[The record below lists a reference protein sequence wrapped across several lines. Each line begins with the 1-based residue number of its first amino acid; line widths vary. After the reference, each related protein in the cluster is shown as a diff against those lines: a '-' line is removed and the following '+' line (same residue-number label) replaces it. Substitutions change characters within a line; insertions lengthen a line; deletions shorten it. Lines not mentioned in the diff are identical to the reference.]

1 MQTAIANSIKDAFVQ
16 HRADYGVSITIDGET
31 VTAIVSESQFAREL
45 MEGGFADEGD
55 IEVKVLLSDLT
66 QIPSLGKPVLFRSRN
81 FRVSRVGTQPGA
93 LVGEISCRPAKR

>member
-66 QIPSLGKPVLFRSRN
+66 QIPSIGKQVSFRSRN

-93 LVGEISCRPAKR
+93 LVGEISCRPSKR

>member
-16 HRADYGVSITIDGET
+16 HRDDYGVSITIDGET

-55 IEVKVLLSDLT
+55 IEVKLLLSDLT
-66 QIPSLGKPVLFRSRN
+66 QIPSLGKPVVFRSRN
-81 FRVSRVGTQPGA
+81 FRVSRVGTQPGS
-93 LVGEISCRPAKR
+93 LVGEITCRPSKR

>member
-16 HRADYGVSITIDGET
+16 HRDDYGVSITIDGET

-55 IEVKVLLSDLT
+55 IEVKFLLSDLT
-66 QIPSLGKPVLFRSRN
+66 TIPAIGNPVTYRSRG
-81 FRVSRVGTQPGA
+81 FKVSRLGFQPGA
-93 LVGEISCRPAKR
+93 LIGEITCRPAKR

>member
-16 HRADYGVSITIDGET
+16 HRDDYGVSITIDGET

-55 IEVKVLLSDLT
+55 IEVKVLLADLT
-66 QIPSLGKPVLFRSRN
+66 QIPSLGKPVSFRSRN